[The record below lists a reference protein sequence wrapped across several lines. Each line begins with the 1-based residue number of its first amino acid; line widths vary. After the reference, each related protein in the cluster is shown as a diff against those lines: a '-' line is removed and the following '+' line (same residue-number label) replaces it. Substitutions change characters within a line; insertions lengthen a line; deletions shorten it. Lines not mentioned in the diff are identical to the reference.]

1 MKQFLFVA
9 AALCMSVAQAGWCG
23 DCWCSKG
30 DGKCPDWRPKN
41 YSMEFIE
48 EITEQ
53 KPANPF

>member
-1 MKQFLFVA
+1 MT
-9 AALCMSVAQAGWCG
+9 VAQAGWCG